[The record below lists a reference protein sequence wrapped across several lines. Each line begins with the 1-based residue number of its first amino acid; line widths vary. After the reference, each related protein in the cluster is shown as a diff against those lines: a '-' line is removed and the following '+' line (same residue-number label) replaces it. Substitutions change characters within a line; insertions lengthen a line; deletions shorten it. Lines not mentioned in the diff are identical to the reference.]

1 MRWLGVILAVLSMTP
16 VEAQDAAAGGLN
28 IVIIEGEGAINNI
41 KQRTA
46 RETIVQVEDENHKPI
61 AGAVVVF
68 TTPNQGASGVFADGS
83 HLFTTTTDSSGRA
96 AARGLRLNNT
106 SGRMEMRVTAS
117 KDGKTASRTVVQSNV
132 IGVATTAAGLS
143 LTAKLL
149 ILLGVAGAAA
159 VGGVVAATSGGGSP
173 SPTPTPPSPTT
184 ISIGA
189 PGTVGP
195 PR

>member
-1 MRWLGVILAVLSMTP
+1 MRWFGVLLALFSLMP
-16 VEAQDAAAGGLN
+16 AEAQEAAAGALN
-28 IVIIEGEGAINNI
+28 ILIIEGDGAINNI

-46 RETIVQVEDENHKPI
+46 RETIVQVEDENHKPV

-83 HLFTTTTDSSGRA
+83 HIFTTTTDNAGRA
-96 AARGLRLNNT
+96 SYRTLKLNNT
-106 SGRMEMRVTAS
+106 SGKMQIRVNAS
-117 KDGKTASRTVVQSNV
+117 HQGRTGAITITQTNLL
-132 IGVATTAAGLS
+132 AAGAAAGVGLG
-143 LTAKLL
+143 LAAKLL
-149 ILLGVAGAAA
+149 IVLGVAGAAA
-159 VGGVVAATSGGGSP
+159 AGGAIAATRGGGSTPAATS
-173 SPTPTPPSPTT
+173 SPTT

>member
-1 MRWLGVILAVLSMTP
+1 MRWVGLILAVMSMTSA
-16 VEAQDAAAGGLN
+16 EAQEAAAGGLN
-28 IVIIEGEGAINNI
+28 ILIIEGEGAVNNI

-68 TTPNQGASGVFADGS
+68 ITPNQGASGVFADGS
-83 HLFTTTTDSSGRA
+83 HMFTTTTDSSGRA
-96 AARGLRLNNT
+96 ASRGLRLNNT
-106 SGRMEMRVTAS
+106 SGRMEVRVTAS
-117 KDGKTASRTVVQSNV
+117 KDGKTASKTIAQTNV
-132 IGVATTAAGLS
+132 ISAAAAGAGLS
-143 LTAKLL
+143 ATAKLL

-159 VGGVVAATSGGGSP
+159 AGGVIAATSGGGSS
-173 SPTPTPPSPTT
+173 SPTPAPSSPTT

>member
-1 MRWLGVILAVLSMTP
+1 MRCLGVLLALLSLIP
-16 VEAQDAAAGGLN
+16 SEAQDAAAGGLN
-28 IVIIEGEGAINNI
+28 ILIIEGEGAINNI

-46 RETIVQVEDENHKPI
+46 RETIVQVEDENHKPV

-68 TTPNQGASGVFADGS
+68 TTPNQGATGVFADGS
-83 HLFTTTTDSSGRA
+83 HIFTTTTDNAGRA
-96 AARGLRLNNT
+96 SYRGLRLTNT
-106 SGRMEMRVTAS
+106 SGKMEVRVNATS
-117 KDGKTASRTVVQSNV
+117 QGRTGS
-132 IGVATTAAGLS
+132 ATISQTNIITAAAAAGAGIG

-149 ILLGVAGAAA
+149 IVLGVAGAAA
-159 VGGVVAATSGGGSP
+159 AGGAIAATRGGGTTTP
-173 SPTPTPPSPTT
+173 APTPTT